1 MYIRHGRGR
10 KKTGSHVTAD
20 DKTEYES
27 AITRSSRVILFGV
40 RGSEIAGD
48 ANLTD
53 TFPLRGDRKAA
64 NGRFLLLTKI
74 YYV

>member
-27 AITRSSRVILFGV
+27 TMTRSSRVILFGY
-40 RGSEIAGD
+40 A
-48 ANLTD
+48 
-53 TFPLRGDRKAA
+53 DRKVQALPTRPTRFRCAETAKRQIAA
-64 NGRFLLLTKI
+64 FFS
-74 YYV
+74 